1 MKLSSRKRNRC
12 SEVDVGR
19 DRLSEM
25 PDRVIVHILC
35 CLPTFDAVRTVLLRR
50 FGNLWTLVPT
60 LKFDFEEFLNNY
72 QGNNDCF
79 RQFKIF
85 IRNVLMLHKRL
96 SIDTFHLS
104 LCPREIFESKDVD
117 DVKIWL
123 RFALGREAKE
133 IKFYTF
139 ICDVSFLPNFTSQ
152 SLVTLELRGFR
163 IDPQQVTLG
172 SLKKLSL
179 DSVDICEEAF
189 QQFISGCPS
198 LQELRIVNPC
208 EIKKL
213 SFTAPNIDKLS
224 LVHEYEYEYYVEN
237 KLLLLDIPNLK
248 SLVLNVCSL
257 PVIIDVSSVRDL
269 HIEDFFSD
277 RYFSDD
283 DDDEYNTML
292 KMFLGKFKDV
302 EVFRLSRDA
311 AVQFLDAIPCLCLS
325 QNRWKCVVLELDAFS
340 EDYFLGIYQL
350 MRSLKDLEELL
361 IYSKYWKDEAGTV
374 LVPEE
379 FSSPCVMP
387 KLKSVT
393 FHVCA
398 KPWDRWLQLV
408 QFVLRSAACLD
419 KLVIIPCSNYYRL
432 TTAEELEFVERVSSF
447 HWSSPNASVLFL

>member
-25 PDRVIVHILC
+25 PDEVILHILSF
-35 CLPTFDAVRTVLLRR
+35 LSTFDAVRTVLLRR

-60 LKFDFEEFLNNY
+60 LKFDFQEFEEVLDNY
-72 QGNNDCF
+72 QGKNDYF
-79 RQFKIF
+79 GQFNIF

-104 LCPREIFESKDVD
+104 LRPCEFLESKDVD
-117 DVKIWL
+117 DVKVWL

-133 IKFYTF
+133 IKFYTL
-139 ICDVSFLPNFTSQ
+139 CYDSFLPNFTSQ

-163 IDPQQVTLG
+163 IDPQLQVTLG

-179 DSVDICEEAF
+179 DSVVMCEEAF

-198 LQELRIVNPC
+198 LQELRIVNPY
-208 EIKKL
+208 EIEKL

-224 LVHEYEYEYYVEN
+224 LVHEDEYYVDD
-237 KLLLLDIPNLK
+237 KLMLLDIPNLK
-248 SLVLNVCSL
+248 SLALNVCSL

-269 HIEDFFSD
+269 HIVDFS
-277 RYFSDD
+277 SDD
-283 DDDEYNTML
+283 DDNEYNTML

-325 QNRWKCVVLELDAFS
+325 QNRWKCVVLELHAFS

-350 MRSLKDLEELL
+350 MRSLKDLEELHIL
-361 IYSKYWKDEAGTV
+361 LRV
-374 LVPEE
+374 LQ
-379 FSSPCVMP
+379 
-387 KLKSVT
+387 
-393 FHVCA
+393 A
-398 KPWDRWLQLV
+398 
-408 QFVLRSAACLD
+408 
-419 KLVIIPCSNYYRL
+419 
-432 TTAEELEFVERVSSF
+432 
-447 HWSSPNASVLFL
+447 